1 MNAPNLTA
9 TATTFSRVFSFD
21 LFTMCQVIRCQQF
34 LFTVTESETRRVFLK
49 WSWKTR
55 QSAKMYPPLAIG
67 YANDDKTELF
77 RQV

>member
-1 MNAPNLTA
+1 ML
-9 TATTFSRVFSFD
+9 D
-21 LFTMCQVIRCQQF
+21 
-34 LFTVTESETRRVFLK
+34 LK